1 MSAPISPYESAPPSA
16 RRIVISLIVAVIA
29 AAAILVAI
37 VLPAE
42 YGIDPTRIGGLL
54 GLTELNQSSGR
65 TVQVVDVIGGNERVR
80 EVTVPESGK
89 PTPLP
94 NPAIHQLESG
104 PARTETLQVSI
115 PPFKE
120 TEVKTVLQTNKV
132 VLYSW
137 KVDRGQVYVDYHG
150 HDPAAANK
158 EFFVRYQESDASTG
172 AEGSL
177 VAPFAGEHGWFWQ
190 NYNDHPVVI
199 TLTVTGYYDKVVNYG
214 IF

>member
-1 MSAPISPYESAPPSA
+1 MSQPVSPYETAPPSS
-16 RRIVISLIVAVIA
+16 RRLIVSLVIAVVA
-29 AAAILVAI
+29 AAAILVTV

-42 YGIDPTRIGGLL
+42 YGIDPTRIGSLL
-54 GLTELNQSSGR
+54 GLTKLSESGQR
-65 TVQVVDVIGGNERVR
+65 TVKIVDVIGGNERVR
-80 EVTVPESGK
+80 EVEVPEAGK
-89 PTPLP
+89 PAPLP
-94 NPAIHQLESG
+94 NPAIHQGEAGS
-104 PARTETLQVSI
+104 ARSETVQITI

-150 HDPAAANK
+150 HDPAAADKN
-158 EFFVRYQESDASTG
+158 FFVRYEEKDASTG
-172 AEGSL
+172 GNGSL
-177 VAPFAGEHGWFWQ
+177 VAPFGGEHGWFWQ

-199 TLTVTGYYDKVVNYG
+199 TLTVTGYYDKVVDYG